1 MRKFSVLLD
10 KKLTENRRSS
20 AWLASELGVA
30 DGTIRNYRKG
40 ISEPDISLALRIAK
54 LLNFDLSECYEIRE
68 TRETYNSPE
77 EGRHNIPRKEG
88 VVEIPLFPKALDLL
102 SGLHQS
108 QNGLTIDL
116 TMAKS
121 RMPIAESLYQEGMF
135 AVDTYYLVDCDDDYG
150 IAAVIPW
157 TGEVEDSKPILF
169 TTEQAEKL
177 FIRRVLVHEGGKFVF
192 RESYKGSNSALERE
206 IEVLGILKLK
216 IEQL

>member
-1 MRKFSVLLD
+1 MVCEDR
-10 KKLTENRRSS
+10 TNG
-20 AWLASELGVA
+20 WLA
-30 DGTIRNYRKG
+30 RKTG
-40 ISEPDISLALRIAK
+40 ISRSTIGDYRAGKTTPSIERAKAISNYL
-54 LLNFDLSECYEIRE
+54 DLELTQVFSTEEVKE
-68 TRETYNSPE
+68 AQEKYNHSS
-77 EGRHNIPRKEG
+77 GGNIPRKEG

-121 RMPIAESLYQEGMF
+121 RLPIAESLFQEGMF
-135 AVDTYYLVDCDDDYG
+135 AVDTYHLVDCDDDYG
-150 IAAVIPW
+150 ISAVIPW
-157 TGEVEDSKPILF
+157 TGKVETDKPILF
-169 TTEQAEKL
+169 TTERADEL

-192 RESYKGSNSALERE
+192 RESYKGSNSVLERE

>member
-1 MRKFSVLLD
+1 MVREDRTNGWLSRK
-10 KKLTENRRSS
+10 T
-20 AWLASELGVA
+20 
-30 DGTIRNYRKG
+30 G
-40 ISEPDISLALRIAK
+40 ISRSTIGDYRTGKTTPSIERAK
-54 LLNFDLSECYEIRE
+54 LISNHLDLDLTQVFGAEGVKESQEK
-68 TRETYNSPE
+68 YNHSS
-77 EGRHNIPRKEG
+77 GQNIPRKEG
-88 VVEIPLFPKALDLL
+88 VVEIPLFPKALDLI

-121 RMPIAESLYQEGMF
+121 RLPIAESLFQEGMF
-135 AVDTYYLVDCDDDYG
+135 AVDTYHLVDCDDDYG

-157 TGEVEDSKPILF
+157 TGTAEVSKPILF

-177 FIRRVLVHEGGKFVF
+177 YIRRVLVHEGGKFVF
-192 RESYKGSNSALERE
+192 RESYKGSNSVLERE